1 MMRLVRDRLQGETRQ
16 SEPLTSASDKAGHVR
31 EHLAGQLARL
41 WRYALVLSGR
51 RDVAEDLV
59 QATCLRALE
68 RAEQFQPGTR
78 IDHWLLTILH
88 SIWMNE
94 VRSRRIRMGRGFV
107 DPETV
112 LVVDGITAAES
123 RVFANEMVSRV
134 QGLPEAQRATVF
146 LAYVEEM
153 TYRETADVL
162 GIPIG
167 TVMSR
172 LAGARATLAALA
184 GVKGKS

>member
-1 MMRLVRDRLQGETRQ
+1 VTV
-16 SEPLTSASDKAGHVR
+16 ASDRTGHVR

-94 VRSRRIRMGRGFV
+94 VRGRRIRMGRGFV
-107 DPETV
+107 DPETA
-112 LVVDGITAAES
+112 LVTDGVATAEAQ
-123 RVFANEMVSRV
+123 VFANEIISRV
-134 QGLPEAQRATVF
+134 QALPEAQRATVF

-153 TYRETADVL
+153 TYRETADIL

-172 LAGARATLAALA
+172 LSGARATLAAMTGA
-184 GVKGKS
+184 KGRS